1 MEYNNPNENWRKR
14 QNYYDRREQKSG
26 EVIKIIVKTL
36 LVCLAFA
43 MFGWILSGCTTTK
56 YVPVISHSTDTLIQT
71 RTQYDSIYMSDSI
84 YISDFVRTDTVFRT
98 VERWHTQYRDR
109 WRHDTIYQARH
120 DTIPQPYPV
129 TEYVEK
135 PLWWWQK
142 GLIWIGIIALMVV
155 IVIVVWKLKRFLPIR

>member
-26 EVIKIIVKTL
+26 DVIKIIVKTL

-43 MFGWILSGCTTTK
+43 LFGWILSGCTTTK

-71 RTQYDSIYMSDSI
+71 RTQYDSIYLSDSI

-129 TEYVEK
+129 TEYVEN

-142 GLIWIGIIALMVV
+142 GLIWIGIIALMVM
-155 IVIVVWKLKRFLPIR
+155 IVVVVWKLKRFLPIR

>member
-1 MEYNNPNENWRKR
+1 MPR
-14 QNYYDRREQKSG
+14 
-26 EVIKIIVKTL
+26 L
-36 LVCLAFA
+36 
-43 MFGWILSGCTTTK
+43 
-56 YVPVISHSTDTLIQT
+56 
-71 RTQYDSIYMSDSI
+71 DSIYLSDSI

-135 PLWWWQK
+135 PLGWWQK
-142 GLIWIGIIALMVV
+142 CLIWIGIIALMVM

>member
-43 MFGWILSGCTTTK
+43 LLGWLLTGCSTK
-56 YVPVISHSTDTLIQT
+56 EYVPVISHSTDTLIQT
-71 RTQYDSIYMSDSI
+71 RTQYDSIYLSDSI

-120 DTIPQPYPV
+120 DTIQQPYPV

-135 PLWWWQK
+135 PLSWWQK
-142 GLIWIGIIALMVV
+142 CLIWIGIIALMVV
-155 IVIVVWKLKRFLPIR
+155 IVFVVLKLKRFLPIR

>member
-26 EVIKIIVKTL
+26 DVIKIIVKTL

-43 MFGWILSGCTTTK
+43 MLGWLLSGCTTTK

-71 RTQYDSIYMSDSI
+71 RTQYDSIYLSDSI

-129 TEYVEK
+129 TDFVEK
-135 PLWWWQK
+135 PLVWWQK
-142 GLIWIGIIALMVV
+142 CLIWIGIIALMVV
-155 IVIVVWKLKRFLPIR
+155 IVWIVGRLKRYLP

>member
-71 RTQYDSIYMSDSI
+71 RTQYDSIYLSDSI

-109 WRHDTIYQARH
+109 WRHDTLYQAKI
-120 DTIPQPYPV
+120 DSIPAPYPV
-129 TEYVEK
+129 TEYVEN
-135 PLWWWQK
+135 PLRWWQK
-142 GLIWIGIIALMVV
+142 FLIWIGIIALMVV

>member
-14 QNYYDRREQKSG
+14 QDYYDRMEQKSG

-43 MFGWILSGCTTTK
+43 MFGWLLSGCTTTK

-71 RTQYDSIYMSDSI
+71 RTQYDSIYLSDSI

-98 VERWHTQYRDR
+98 VERWHTKYRDR

-135 PLWWWQK
+135 PLGWWQK
-142 GLIWIGIIALMVV
+142 GLIWIGIITLMVV
-155 IVIVVWKLKRFLPIR
+155 IVWIVGRLKRYLP

>member
-36 LVCLAFA
+36 MVCLAFA
-43 MFGWILSGCTTTK
+43 LLGWMLTGCTTTK

-71 RTQYDSIYMSDSI
+71 RTQYDSIYLSDSI

-135 PLWWWQK
+135 QLAWWQK
-142 GLIWIGIIALMVV
+142 GLIWIGIIALMVG
-155 IVIVVWKLKRFLPIR
+155 IVIVVWKLKRFLPVR

>member
-43 MFGWILSGCTTTK
+43 LFGWILSGCTTTK

-71 RTQYDSIYMSDSI
+71 RTQYDSIYLSDSI

-135 PLWWWQK
+135 PLGWWQK
-142 GLIWIGIIALMVV
+142 VLIWIGIIAMMVV
-155 IVIVVWKLKRFLPIR
+155 IVIVVLKLKKFLPIR